1 MFILKVVKALNAYKV
16 HYAVVGGYAVALHG
30 AVRGTVDLDLII
42 NLTKNSM
49 INAEKALNTIGLKS
63 KIPVSGEDVFNFRGE
78 YIKNKNMIAWN
89 LTNPNN
95 PAESVDIIIPE
106 DLKQY
111 KSKKIKIDNQNIKVI
126 SIEGL
131 IKIKEK
137 SSRPQDIEDVK
148 ALRRINK

>member
-1 MFILKVVKALNAYKV
+1 
-16 HYAVVGGYAVALHG
+16 
-30 AVRGTVDLDLII
+30 
-42 NLTKNSM
+42 
-49 INAEKALNTIGLKS
+49 
-63 KIPVSGEDVFNFRGE
+63 VSGEDVFNFRGE

-95 PAESVDIIIPE
+95 PAEAVDIIITE

-148 ALRRINK
+148 ALRRIKK

>member
-1 MFILKVVKALNAYKV
+1 
-16 HYAVVGGYAVALHG
+16 
-30 AVRGTVDLDLII
+30 
-42 NLTKNSM
+42 
-49 INAEKALNTIGLKS
+49 
-63 KIPVSGEDVFNFRGE
+63 
-78 YIKNKNMIAWN
+78 MIAWN

-95 PAESVDIIIPE
+95 PAESVHKIITE

-111 KSKKIKIDNQNIKVI
+111 KSQNIKIENQNIKVI

-148 ALRRINK
+148 ALRRIKNENSSIFFG